1 MTLQKTRALQALKE
15 INLIENVKI
24 EHSEN
29 PITYIGNKK
38 YSLVFPRF
46 LINHF
51 SLKKSN
57 DYLFIGLVT
66 PKRNHFLSQFPTA
79 KIENSKRGRDVI
91 TKVYDIEYFNQL
103 SNSKFI
109 LCPNGDFTWTYRF
122 FESILCGSIPI
133 IENDHVLYKGYQY
146 FTKKDT
152 HYYDNNIAYFN
163 LNKLKREMM
172 L

>member
-1 MTLQKTRALQALKE
+1 MTLQKIRALQALKE
-15 INLIENVKI
+15 INLIENVNI
-24 EHSEN
+24 EHTES

-51 SLKKSN
+51 SLEKFN

-66 PKRNHFLSQFPTA
+66 PTRKKFLSQFSSA
-79 KIENSKRGRDVI
+79 KIKNSKRGRDKM

-103 SNSKFI
+103 SKSKFI

-133 IENDHVLYKGYQY
+133 IEKYHYLYNGYKY
-146 FTKKDT
+146 FTKDDN
-152 HYYDNNIAYFN
+152 HYYDNDMAYFN
-163 LNKLKREMM
+163 LEKLKKEMM